1 MALFKIKVFAKIR
14 FTSPKYNDIILK
26 EEICLFTDW
35 RFCMEYN
42 TKLSIGEDLK
52 DIENL
57 EEKKEVA
64 KKIVDKVKDGQ
75 VIRIWIWINIIY
87 CNN

>member
-1 MALFKIKVFAKIR
+1 
-14 FTSPKYNDIILK
+14 
-26 EEICLFTDW
+26 
-35 RFCMEYN
+35 MEYN

-75 VIRIWIWINIIY
+75 VIRIWIWLNIIY